1 MGEKIGKMFHCAYHL
16 SHKKC
21 FVECFIYCL
30 EKKSK
35 NRKKLIKLKLWSV
48 VLSVTCASLLNESL
62 YKKSTQKQPKSG
74 FQIWIFGSLDFS
86 PLPPKTSCVL
96 INCVLS
102 V

>member
-1 MGEKIGKMFHCAYHL
+1 MREKIGKIFHCAYHL

-30 EKKSK
+30 EKKIEKSK
-35 NRKKLIKLKLWSV
+35 KAHQAKLWSV

-62 YKKSTQKQPKSG
+62 YKKSSQKQPKSG

>member
-1 MGEKIGKMFHCAYHL
+1 MREKIGKIFHCAYHL
-16 SHKKC
+16 SHKNVLLNVSYIVLK
-21 FVECFIYCL
+21 
-30 EKKSK
+30 KKSK

-62 YKKSTQKQPKSG
+62 YKKSSQKQPKSG